1 MISDEAVLAERRI
14 AVRALLKQ
22 PLLTASSEAPLGA
35 VRRHVAWLRDFFA
48 ENFGWT
54 LHVERELVR
63 LGKTPGNPSAGNR
76 AAMQGEGAAFSKR
89 RYVIFCLALAAVE
102 RMDRQTTLQRIAE
115 NIVSLATMAISDV
128 GFAFSL
134 TVRDDRRELVAVVR
148 TLLSLDVLRR
158 VQGDEEAFVAD
169 KGDAL
174 YRIDRT
180 VLARLINAR
189 RPPSTVGVHED
200 HDRIAALVEEP
211 HVETE
216 DANRRAL
223 RHRLA
228 RRLVDDPVLYYADL
242 SVEEREYLHRA
253 RAAILK
259 PILEATGLEV
269 EARAEG
275 LALVD
280 PERELTDVSLPEEGT
295 SGHVALLIADFLAMR
310 IRAGDT
316 FVSDDD
322 LARHV
327 RDLIA
332 VHGKYWRK
340 AAREEGAEAHLAR
353 EAVDLLAA
361 LDLVRRRRDGVEPLP
376 AVARFALLPP
386 RVERAS

>member
-1 MISDEAVLAERRI
+1 MSMDEAVLAERRT

-22 PLLTASSEAPLGA
+22 PLLTASSEASLAA
-35 VRRHVAWLRDFFA
+35 VRRHVVWLRDFFS

-54 LHVERELVR
+54 LYVERELVR
-63 LGKTPGNPSAGNR
+63 LGKTPGNPAAGNR
-76 AAMQGEGAAFSKR
+76 AAMQGEAAPFTKR
-89 RYVIFCLALAAVE
+89 RYVVFCLALAAVE

-115 NIVSLATMAISDV
+115 DIMSLAAVAVSEV
-128 GFAFSL
+128 GFTFSL

-148 TLLSLDVLRR
+148 TLLGLGVLRR

-189 RPPSTVGVHED
+189 RPPSTLGAPAGHE
-200 HDRIAALVEEP
+200 RVEALVEEP

-216 DANRRAL
+216 EANRRAL

-228 RRLVDDPVLYYADL
+228 RRLIDDPVLYYADL

-280 PERELTDVSLPEEGT
+280 PQRELTDVSLPEEGT

-316 FVSDDD
+316 FVSNVD
-322 LARHV
+322 LSRHL
-327 RDLIA
+327 RELIA

-340 AAREEGAEAHLAR
+340 AAREDGAEIHLAV
-353 EAVDLLAA
+353 EAVDLLVA
-361 LDLVRRRRDGVEPLP
+361 LDLVRRVRDGVEPLP